1 MEIVEKQNI
10 LITAE
15 PLIVDICCWL
25 EVVAVEMFFFF
36 YLSKKQITSIFQK
49 SYF

>member
-25 EVVAVEMFFFF
+25 EVAAVEMFFFDF
-36 YLSKKQITSIFQK
+36 PKKQITSILPQIT
-49 SYF
+49 